1 MGGNGAGCHNEIPPT
16 LYYTVY
22 PGENVSG
29 EGFRSNLDYISV
41 ALGREGMTILWNIF
55 LPPPPHPCTL
65 KNSHI
70 IQVDTLQEQKFLRNN
85 PAKITHSNL

>member
-1 MGGNGAGCHNEIPPT
+1 MEQILFIMQTVQQGPLYLRIHISTGGNGTGCHNEIPPT

-55 LPPPPHPCTL
+55 LPPPLTSAP
-65 KNSHI
+65 
-70 IQVDTLQEQKFLRNN
+70 
-85 PAKITHSNL
+85 